1 VVGETRSNGLS
12 LTDRDTEEGA
22 RYRGSNYGQQHT
34 APSTSHHAFHLTAP
48 REPGFWLISPPSR
61 GLQLFPHAIVQQVF
75 PSYVTRIMTHIFY
88 TSPQLKIDGKRLWF
102 HRNPNFSILL

>member
-1 VVGETRSNGLS
+1 MTKLIVTLLLLLLLIITISVVVGETRSNGLS

-61 GLQLFPHAIVQQVF
+61 GLQLFPHAIV
-75 PSYVTRIMTHIFY
+75 
-88 TSPQLKIDGKRLWF
+88 
-102 HRNPNFSILL
+102 